1 MRFGGCEGNLERA
14 STVTTEAR
22 SHQRPANQG
31 RLTVGG
37 VAAKV
42 SISSCVTQT
51 FPVVWSCDTPQS
63 QVREVCEEGRAMKD
77 GKRAGWRESQEK
89 LVYLLLEEFS
99 ENPNEFDPVISAG

>member
-51 FPVVWSCDTPQS
+51 FPVV
-63 QVREVCEEGRAMKD
+63 
-77 GKRAGWRESQEK
+77 
-89 LVYLLLEEFS
+89 
-99 ENPNEFDPVISAG
+99 